1 MAGAGQNLRCKSG
14 NFISVAISPSKLLKF
29 ESHLGNGGTRSAE
42 VEDVGQYGIK
52 EPIHEIWKGSA
63 SRRLFSWDLPLKK
76 DATEHGIFTR

>member
-42 VEDVGQYGIK
+42 VEDVGSIRYQKANSQNLGK
-52 EPIHEIWKGSA
+52 K
-63 SRRLFSWDLPLKK
+63 RLPSSFSGLPLKK